1 MNDMNTNQEPCQFR
15 TLPTGAEHVES
26 KQSIEAWRTEKSRI
40 DRANDVHDILG
51 CVGEPLANVLR
62 NLVERDDVTA
72 ADRIVVSDRA
82 TEARGNLLDWTNEH
96 RSEAYS
102 EGLSD
107 AASCAGQVDPSDC
120 LPDDLA
126 TCTLEEACE
135 HTRDQIERDLEGSAY
150 SGGFECRTL
159 DDSDLS

>member
-1 MNDMNTNQEPCQFR
+1 MNENDLKGLAFK
-15 TLPTGAEHVES
+15 LPPSGALNVEN
-26 KQSIEAWRTEKSRI
+26 KASIEAWRTEKSNL
-40 DRANDVHDILG
+40 DRASDVHDVLG

-62 NLVERDDVTA
+62 NLVERYDISYS
-72 ADRIVVSDRA
+72 DRVEIIDRA

-96 RSEAYS
+96 RQEAYN

-107 AASCAGQVDPSDC
+107 AATIAGQVDASDC

-126 TCTLEEACE
+126 TCTLEEVCE
-135 HTRDQIERDLEGSAY
+135 HARDYIEHELEGLGCY
-150 SGGFECRTL
+150 GGAECRQL

>member
-1 MNDMNTNQEPCQFR
+1 
-15 TLPTGAEHVES
+15 
-26 KQSIEAWRTEKSRI
+26 
-40 DRANDVHDILG
+40 VHDILG

-62 NLVERDDVTA
+62 NLVERYDVTA
-72 ADRIVVSDRA
+72 ADRIEIIDRA
-82 TEARGNLLDWTNEH
+82 TEARGNLLDWTH
-96 RSEAYS
+96 ADGSEAYS

-107 AASCAGQVDPSDC
+107 AASYAGQVDPSDC